1 MALQST
7 ALVSGHLVELAVGGV
22 FSLQLWMVRE
32 LIAIRADT
40 RATRQTLFGETGD
53 NGINGTVKEHAVE
66 LRDHDRRLTR
76 LDGGLVP

>member
-22 FSLQLWMVRE
+22 FSLQIWIFRE

-53 NGINGTVKEHAVE
+53 NGINGTVKEHTIE
-66 LRDHDRRLTR
+66 LRDHERRITR
-76 LDGGLVP
+76 IDGGLIS